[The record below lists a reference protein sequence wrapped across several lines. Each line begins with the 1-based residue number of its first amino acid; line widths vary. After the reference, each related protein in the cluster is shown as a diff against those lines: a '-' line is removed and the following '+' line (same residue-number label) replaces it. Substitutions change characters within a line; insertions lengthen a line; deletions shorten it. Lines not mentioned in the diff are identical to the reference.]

1 MLLILEILVLYIYMK
16 VLLIK
21 YQEIINLNIK
31 VREQEYKDL
40 VGNYIGLKY
49 RHLKKDNKSMD
60 QLEFGL
66 ED

>member
-1 MLLILEILVLYIYMK
+1 MK

-40 VGNYIGLKY
+40 VANYIGLKY